1 MPSFFTISSLIKI
14 LVGGY
19 DLKTRGSIEERK
31 RNHLVYSKI
40 FLFKP
45 KNGVISIKKEFY
57 SSKTTG
63 IIHPKWSVQ
72 KDIRRKRNE
81 GYE

>member
-1 MPSFFTISSLIKI
+1 LPSFFTISPLIKI
-14 LVGGY
+14 LTVGY
-19 DLKTRGSIEERK
+19 NLKTRGSIEERK
-31 RNHLVYSKI
+31 RNHQVYSKI

-45 KNGVISIKKEFY
+45 KNGVISIKKEL
-57 SSKTTG
+57 KTTG

-81 GYE
+81 GQE

>member
-1 MPSFFTISSLIKI
+1 
-14 LVGGY
+14 
-19 DLKTRGSIEERK
+19 
-31 RNHLVYSKI
+31 VYSKI

-57 SSKTTG
+57 SHKTTG
-63 IIHPKWSVQ
+63 IIHQKWSVQ
-72 KDIRRKRNE
+72 KDIRRKCNE